1 LPAGYVYDSLPAHW
15 KVMLQKV
22 VPESKGIPV
31 FRDIH
36 IEDINAKGVKKIITA
51 NGMEGSYLENFNFKN
66 VRIRAQSKGDLNYV
80 KNWAFD
86 DTFFESTDQKPMVLK
101 NSIST
106 KELK

>member
-1 LPAGYVYDSLPAHW
+1 
-15 KVMLQKV
+15 MLQKI

-66 VRIRAQSKGDLNYV
+66 VRIKAQSKGDLNYV
-80 KNWAFD
+80 KNWIFD